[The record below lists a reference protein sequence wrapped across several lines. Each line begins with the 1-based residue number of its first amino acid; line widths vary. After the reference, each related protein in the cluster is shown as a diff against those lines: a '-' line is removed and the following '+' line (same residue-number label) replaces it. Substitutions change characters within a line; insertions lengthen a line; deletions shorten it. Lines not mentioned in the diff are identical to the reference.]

1 MLYALGV
8 FLYLIGFMFFGVL
21 KSSIHEIVA
30 LLIILNGTV
39 FIASGAIISA
49 IKEKAKKEKS
59 RIEKSKTK
67 LLAG

>member
-1 MLYALGV
+1 M
-8 FLYLIGFMFFGVL
+8 YLIGFMFFGVS

-59 RIEKSKTK
+59 KTK